1 MFARMVRRS
10 IVGNLRV
17 AVWTLATLTTC
28 AALAALFTSVAVDA
42 RRAMGASLRKLGAN
56 AVISLQDAR
65 SDGSTGDWA
74 AAHAAAAS
82 GGARLCVLDA
92 AVGTIEGKPV
102 AVVAANP
109 ADLADL
115 TRYWAVTGNRAE
127 RSSQCLVG
135 RRLADAL
142 GLRAGNGVT
151 VAWGGPA
158 DRSTALTVV
167 GTFES
172 GDEDE
177 DRRFV
182 PAPLPVAAR
191 LSYAMLSVPD
201 GNAGIAAFSTRLVR
215 EAPGVEVRPLL
226 QAVHGEGVVL
236 GKLELL
242 VGLALLAVTVLAG
255 LGVSAAVLARVAE
268 RRSELALLQ
277 ALGAGGRFIVTYL
290 LTEAAA
296 IGVAASLAG
305 FALGGLMARLVMRQA
320 FGVAVHPG
328 IAALAT
334 ALAVGVT
341 VALLAGAGGARRAL
355 RMAPAAAL
363 KGE

>member
-42 RRAMGASLRKLGAN
+42 RRAMGTSLRRLGAN

-102 AVVAANP
+102 AVAAANP

-115 TRYWAVTGNRAE
+115 TRYWAVAGQRAQ

-177 DRRFV
+177 DRLFV

-290 LTEAAA
+290 LAEATA

-341 VALLAGAGGARRAL
+341 VALLAGAVGARRAL
-355 RMAPAAAL
+355 RVAPAAAL

>member
-17 AVWTLATLTTC
+17 AVWTLATLATC
-28 AALAALFTSVAVDA
+28 AALATLFTSVSVDA
-42 RRAMGASLRKLGAN
+42 RHAMGASLRRLGAN
-56 AVISLQDAR
+56 AVISARDAP
-65 SDGSTGDWA
+65 SSATADWA
-74 AAHAAAAS
+74 VVRAAAARAD
-82 GGARLCVLDA
+82 ARLCVLDA
-92 AVGTIEGKPV
+92 AVGTVHGKPV
-102 AVVAANP
+102 AVVAAAP
-109 ADLADL
+109 ANLADL
-115 TRYWAVTGNRAE
+115 TRYWAVTGQRAE
-127 RSSQCLVG
+127 RSGQCLVG

-142 GLRAGNGVT
+142 GLRAGNGVK

-177 DRRFV
+177 DRLFV

-191 LSYAMLSVPD
+191 LSYALLSVPD
-201 GNAGIAAFSTRLVR
+201 GDAGIAALSTRLAR

-226 QAVHGEGVVL
+226 QAVHGEAVVL
-236 GKLELL
+236 GKIELL
-242 VGLALLAVTVLAG
+242 AGLALLAVTVLAG

-277 ALGAGGRFIVTYL
+277 ALGAGGRFVVSYIL
-290 LTEAAA
+290 AEAAT

-305 FALGGLMARLVMRQA
+305 FALGGMMARLVMRQA
-320 FGVAVHPG
+320 FGITVHPG
-328 IAALAT
+328 IAALAS
-334 ALAVGVT
+334 ALAIGVT
-341 VALLAGAGGARRAL
+341 VALLAGAGGAHRAL